1 MYNEVLERI
10 NGLCQD
16 LQGHIYEVEELINLV
31 SKLDSSNEY
40 YYDLVGD
47 LDSLKSD
54 IILMQG
60 EDSYIANDFKY
71 IRRDLEKICG
81 K

>member
-1 MYNEVLERI
+1 MYNEVLERVEE
-10 NGLCQD
+10 LCHA
-16 LQGHIYEVEELINLV
+16 LHEHIYEVEDLINLV

-54 IILMQG
+54 IILML
-60 EDSYIANDFKY
+60 EKDSYIDKDFNY
-71 IRRDLEKICG
+71 IKRDLEKICG

>member
-1 MYNEVLERI
+1 MYSEILERI
-10 NGLCQD
+10 NGLHQD
-16 LQGHIYEVEELINLV
+16 LQDHIYEVEELINLV

-54 IILMQG
+54 IILMQE

-71 IRRDLEKICG
+71 IRRDLEKMYG

>member
-1 MYNEVLERI
+1 MYNEVLERVEE
-10 NGLCQD
+10 
-16 LQGHIYEVEELINLV
+16 LQHALHEHVYEVEDLINLV

-54 IILMQG
+54 LMLMV
-60 EDSYIANDFKY
+60 EKDSYIDKDFSY
-71 IRRDLEKICG
+71 IKKDLKKIYD